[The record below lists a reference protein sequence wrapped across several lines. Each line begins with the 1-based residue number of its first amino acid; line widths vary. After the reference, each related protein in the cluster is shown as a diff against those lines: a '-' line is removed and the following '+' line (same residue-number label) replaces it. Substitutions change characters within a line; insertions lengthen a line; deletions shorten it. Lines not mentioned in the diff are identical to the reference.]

1 VAGMRIRAPPAPES
15 PGMLLCVAGLRFQ
28 FDFRRAGRGRLTA
41 LSPAGGA
48 SHRMRASA

>member
-1 VAGMRIRAPPAPES
+1 MAGMRIRAPPAPES

-28 FDFRRAGRGRLTA
+28 FDFRRAGRLTA